1 MAATSNRAVRRNVTL
16 LETPKDA
23 QRHVSLRDQAYHA
36 IKRLIIT
43 TGLRPGEIL
52 SEPALSTQL
61 DIGRTPIRQA
71 IDRLLNDGLVEVM
84 PRKGTIVKPVS
95 LDEILNIID
104 ARIVNETFCVRVAAE
119 RASTEVPA
127 QLRRNLEAMREA
139 AQARDIETI
148 ADLDQAF
155 HAIIAGS
162 ARNPVMSDLLRNL
175 HERSARMWF
184 ISLSTN
190 EQHSRIC
197 DEHAAI
203 VDGIARQDPDAAE
216 RAMRAHIESFRANI
230 TRQG

>member
-1 MAATSNRAVRRNVTL
+1 MPSTPETVQRNVTL
-16 LETPKDA
+16 LDMHKGA
-23 QRHVSLRDQAYHA
+23 QRHVSLRDQAYNA

-43 TGLRPGEIL
+43 CELRPGEVL

-71 IDRLLNDGLVEVM
+71 IDRLLGDGLVEVM

-95 LDEILNIID
+95 LDEIFNVID
-104 ARIVNETFCVRVAAE
+104 VRVVNETFCVRVAA
-119 RASTEVPA
+119 AQAGAEVAA
-127 QLRRNLEAMREA
+127 QLRRNLDAMLAAARQRE
-139 AQARDIETI
+139 IEMI
-148 ADLDQAF
+148 AGLDQQF
-155 HAIIAGS
+155 HALIAG
-162 ARNPVMSDLLRNL
+162 ATRNPVMSDLLRNL

-190 EQHSRIC
+190 EQHLRIC

-203 VDGIARQDPDAAE
+203 VDGIVRQDPDLAE

-230 TRQG
+230 TRQV